1 MAAARPRRRRRA
13 LAQGLATAARAHA
26 ADLGASVFVFTAAS
40 VMAGR
45 VWRFPFDDEIY
56 TLTIIGRLSPLQLV
70 TLYPARFDVH
80 PPLSYLLFSGL
91 WHLGAGEAGM
101 RLASLSLTALA
112 VALFHLLTV
121 MLLDARRRGDMQP
134 TSRVIAII
142 LFGLCPLAV
151 SQGDALR
158 WYPLFAALFAI
169 FIVLYLAAANDALRL
184 WAAAA
189 LGLAGATNLLAAP
202 VALAFALYRYALEKR
217 FVWRFDAAFWL
228 IALASGGLGLYSA
241 GGLIVVRSGEIAT
254 QLGNGIARAALTD
267 ALGFF
272 GGAALGV
279 GQSWIVMP
287 VLVVCALALAASL
300 ERTRVDAPLHLLLLM
315 LAAAALTI
323 LPGFAKPRSF
333 LYLAPVVTLFVVL
346 YLDELLRR
354 GEITAALA
362 GLALMT
368 AASVAA
374 IANVAHNTHPFKRN
388 AVIPYQAIL
397 DFIDANAT
405 GRVLVAATD
414 PVLPW
419 LVNQRGR
426 GSCGGELPAVR
437 PCLNGDR
444 SYDTVVVARGYND
457 KSGNAALMG
466 RVDAQVAGLTAGRRK
481 LASFAAGR
489 DEDAALK
496 SRLTGVALDPVI
508 LTVDI
513 YR

>member
-1 MAAARPRRRRRA
+1 LAGGFAA
-13 LAQGLATAARAHA
+13 AARAHA
-26 ADLGASVFVFTAAS
+26 ADLGASVFVFAAAS
-40 VMAGR
+40 LVAGR

-56 TLTIIGRLSPLQLV
+56 TLTIIDRLSPLQLL

-80 PPLSYLLFSGL
+80 PPLSYLLFSAL
-91 WHLGAGEAGM
+91 SHLGVGEAGM

-112 VALFHLLTV
+112 VALFHLLTL
-121 MLLDARRRGDMQP
+121 MLLAERRRGDMRP
-134 TSRVIAII
+134 ASRLIAVV

-169 FIVLYLAAANDALRL
+169 FITLYLTAANAATRL

-202 VALAFALYRYALEKR
+202 VALALALHRYALEKR
-217 FVWRFDAAFWL
+217 FAWRFDAAFWL

-241 GGLIVVRSGEIAT
+241 GGLIVARSAEIAT

-279 GQSWIVMP
+279 SQSWIVVP
-287 VLVVCALALAASL
+287 VLVVCARALAASL
-300 ERTRVDAPLHLLLLM
+300 ERTRFAAALHLLLLM

-333 LYLAPVVTLFVVL
+333 LYLAPVMTLFVVL
-346 YLDELLRR
+346 YLDALLRR
-354 GEITAALA
+354 GEVRGALA
-362 GLALMT
+362 GLAMMT

-405 GRVLVAATD
+405 GRVLVATTD

-419 LVNQRGR
+419 LVNRRGHD
-426 GSCGGELPAVR
+426 GCGGELPALR
-437 PCLNGDR
+437 PCLAGGR
-444 SYDTVVVARGYND
+444 TYDSLVIVRGYND
-457 KSGNAALMG
+457 KSGNAAVLR
-466 RVDAQVAGLTAGRRK
+466 RVDARVGELTAGRRK

-496 SRLTGVALDPVI
+496 SWLTGIALDPVI
-508 LTVDI
+508 LTVDV